1 MDVREERVRV
11 VIFGATGMVGQGV
24 LNEAL
29 ADPLVEAVLT
39 VGRRATGIV
48 NPKLRELVRADLF
61 DLEPLAAELT
71 GYDAC
76 LFCLGVSSV
85 GMKEAEY
92 RRLTHDL
99 TLAVARTL
107 LRLNP
112 GMTFCFVS
120 GEGTDSAGRSM
131 WARVKG
137 QTEDDLIA
145 LGFKGA
151 YMFRPGFI
159 RPMKGVRSKTRLYS
173 VLYALLG
180 WTFPLL
186 KALSPNFVTT
196 SQTVGQAMLRVARD
210 GYSQPILA
218 TKDMNTVGAAAAGP

>member
-1 MDVREERVRV
+1 MHWSRAQGEVRV
-11 VIFGATGMVGQGV
+11 KVIIFGATGMVGQGV

-29 ADPLVEAVLT
+29 ADPRVEAVLT
-39 VGRRATGIV
+39 VGRRGTGVV
-48 NPKLRELVRADLF
+48 NQKLREIVRADLF
-61 DLEPLAAELT
+61 DLEPLASDLT

-85 GMKEAEY
+85 GMKEDEY

-120 GEGTDSAGRSM
+120 GEGTDAAGSSM
-131 WARVKG
+131 WAQVKG
-137 QTEDDLIA
+137 QTENDLMA
-145 LGFKGA
+145 LGFKRA
-151 YMFRPGFI
+151 FMFRPGFI
-159 RPMKGVRSKTRLYS
+159 RPMKGVRSRTRLYH
-173 VLYALLG
+173 VLYVLLG

-186 KALSPNFVTT
+186 KALAPSFVTT
-196 SQTVGQAMLRVARD
+196 GQTVGQAMPAW
-210 GYSQPILA
+210 PA
-218 TKDMNTVGAAAAGP
+218 TAMPSRFSRRRT